1 MCCCRLQSCCCYPLR
16 EGSIAI
22 GIIDVILSALALGL
36 NVWPIVASGGVA
48 RPLYTFIAVY
58 AISIGFSILLI
69 RGAVQNKAGP
79 CLAWIIWSSICLVLN
94 IGLLGLLCSVAYSA
108 SLFSGTASQSTFLG
122 GFLTDAIAIG
132 IYVVIAIVAVF
143 IFILIYGIM
152 VVNSFRQEV
161 NESGGNPGSY
171 PMQSV

>member
-1 MCCCRLQSCCCYPLR
+1 MTRYYGHVSLTSR
-16 EGSIAI
+16 SKT
-22 GIIDVILSALALGL
+22 
-36 NVWPIVASGGVA
+36 
-48 RPLYTFIAVY
+48 RPLYTFIAFY

-69 RGAVQNKAGP
+69 RGAVKNKAGL

-94 IGLLGLLCSVAYSA
+94 VCLLGLLCFVAWGA
-108 SLFSGTASQSTFLG
+108 SLDSGTASQSTFLG
-122 GFLTDAIAIG
+122 GFVTDAIAIG